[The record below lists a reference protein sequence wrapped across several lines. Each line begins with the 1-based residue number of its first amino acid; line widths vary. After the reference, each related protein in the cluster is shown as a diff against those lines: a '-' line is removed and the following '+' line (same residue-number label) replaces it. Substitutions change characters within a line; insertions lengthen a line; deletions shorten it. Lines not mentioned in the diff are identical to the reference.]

1 VALQKWNTPYH
12 FAKRGLNLKPQIFTQ
27 DTSAREA
34 YKHQETLERT
44 IHFKIGKKLVNLEGI
59 SQELNILR
67 QGFFLDG
74 AVQLTLK

>member
-1 VALQKWNTPYH
+1 MALQKWNTSYQ
-12 FAKRGLNLKPQIFTQ
+12 FAKRGIQPKPQIYTQ

-34 YKHQETLERT
+34 YKQQETLERT
-44 IHFKIGKKLVNLEGI
+44 IHFWNGKKLVNLQGI

-74 AVQLTLK
+74 AVELTLK